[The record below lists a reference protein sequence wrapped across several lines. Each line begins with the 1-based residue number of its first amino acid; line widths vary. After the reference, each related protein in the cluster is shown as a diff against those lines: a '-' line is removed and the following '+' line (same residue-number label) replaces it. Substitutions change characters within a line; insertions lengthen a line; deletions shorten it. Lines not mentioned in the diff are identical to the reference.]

1 MFRTLSTFTLLFF
14 ALSFSAFA
22 YEDNVARFALVI
34 GNQNYQQAP
43 LKNPINDAES
53 ISASLSELGFAVTTV
68 LDSSST
74 DLKQEISRFYRNIQ
88 QLDSAQSLAVFYY
101 AGHAIQIEH
110 HNYLV
115 PLDIQFGDN
124 ENFDSVLFDLNVL
137 FAQMSQLEGLQNIII
152 LDACRNN
159 PFAVADTAGSRAISV
174 GLAPLKAP
182 SNTLIAYA
190 TEPGG
195 VAADGKAKNGIYTK
209 HLLRHIDKKI
219 TVEEVF
225 KKVRKGVARET
236 RNKQIPW
243 EHSSLLREVFINPP
257 RNKNVPDL
265 IAF

>member
-1 MFRTLSTFTLLFF
+1 M
-14 ALSFSAFA
+14 
-22 YEDNVARFALVI
+22 
-34 GNQNYQQAP
+34 
-43 LKNPINDAES
+43 
-53 ISASLSELGFAVTTV
+53 
-68 LDSSST
+68 
-74 DLKQEISRFYRNIQ
+74 
-88 QLDSAQSLAVFYY
+88 
-101 AGHAIQIEH
+101 
-110 HNYLV
+110 
-115 PLDIQFGDN
+115 PLDIQFGEK
-124 ENFDSVLFDLNVL
+124 ENFNKVLFDLNSL
-137 FAQMSQLEGLQNIII
+137 FAEMSQLNSVQNIVI

-159 PFAVADTAGSRAISV
+159 PFGEADTAGGRLISV

-182 SNTLIAYA
+182 FSTLIAYA

-195 VAADGKAKNGIYTK
+195 VASDGRAKNGIYTK

-225 KKVRKGVARET
+225 KKVRKGVAKET